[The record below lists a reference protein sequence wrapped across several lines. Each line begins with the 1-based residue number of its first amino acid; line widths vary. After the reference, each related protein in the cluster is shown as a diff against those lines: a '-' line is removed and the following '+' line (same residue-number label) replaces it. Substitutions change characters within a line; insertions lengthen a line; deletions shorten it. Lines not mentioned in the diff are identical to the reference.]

1 MWTRLKRAYALR
13 RNLES
18 LYRPPPSREAP
29 VDGLRALSM
38 FWVMAT
44 HVCLALSV
52 LVDYQSFRR
61 LVDSLPA
68 AVSWIWHGEKALDT
82 FFVISG
88 YLVGG
93 LLIREHARTGGI
105 RLGRF
110 YARRSCLYVVPRRP
124 YSCAILCAS
133 LDAGQSLPAR
143 PSREKSVRR

>member
-1 MWTRLKRAYALR
+1 MWTRLKQAYALR
-13 RNLES
+13 RNIES
-18 LYRPPPSREAP
+18 IYRRPSSRESS

-61 LVDSLPA
+61 LVDTLPA

-93 LLIREHARTGGI
+93 LLLREHARTG
-105 RLGRF
+105 RLHLGRF
-110 YARRSCLYVVPRRP
+110 YAR
-124 YSCAILCAS
+124 
-133 LDAGQSLPAR
+133 
-143 PSREKSVRR
+143 